1 MCQLWLAQGV
11 VPISNDRDDRMGG
24 IKTPKNPWAKNWPPK
39 NPMPDFWVWKISKK
53 QLNDKTQQV
62 WLYVILRTM
71 DTWANKPQIF
81 FFWIPK
87 KSLPKISLPN
97 CSQKILELKISNPT
111 HPFLSLKIWSNPP
124 PPLSL
129 GQPVWLV
136 MPILL
141 RMLFDSVIFILGP
154 GHTLLEQWNPVGLVG
169 IITAFNFPCA
179 VFGWNSSISMVCGNV
194 NLW

>member
-1 MCQLWLAQGV
+1 MIKHNKFGCMLFSELWIHEL
-11 VPISNDRDDRMGG
+11 INHKSSSFEY
-24 IKTPKNPWAKNWPPK
+24 PKNPC
-39 NPMPDFWVWKISKK
+39 
-53 QLNDKTQQV
+53 LNQATQK
-62 WLYVILRTM
+62 YTY
-71 DTWANKPQIF
+71 QIVV
-81 FFWIPK
+81 K
-87 KSLPKISLPN
+87 KSWNWKFQTQPTRS
-97 CSQKILELKISNPT
+97 CHLKSGVTP
-111 HPFLSLKIWSNPP
+111 SPP

>member
-1 MCQLWLAQGV
+1 MCQLW
-11 VPISNDRDDRMGG
+11 
-24 IKTPKNPWAKNWPPK
+24 TKNWPPK
-39 NPMPDFWVWKISKK
+39 NPMPDFWAWKISKK

-62 WLYVILRTM
+62 WLYVILKTM

-87 KSLPKISLPN
+87 KSLLKSSHPKKYLPN
-97 CSQKILELKISNPT
+97 CTQKSWHWKFQTQPAHSCHLKSGVT
-111 HPFLSLKIWSNPP
+111 PP
-124 PPLSL
+124 PPSL

>member
-1 MCQLWLAQGV
+1 
-11 VPISNDRDDRMGG
+11 
-24 IKTPKNPWAKNWPPK
+24 
-39 NPMPDFWVWKISKK
+39 MPDFWALKNF
-53 QLNDKTQQV
+53 QNALNDKTQKV
-62 WLYVILRTM
+62 GCTLFSELRIYELINHKSSSFE
-71 DTWANKPQIF
+71 DPKNPCLNQATW
-81 FFWIPK
+81 K
-87 KSLPKISLPN
+87 KCLPN
-97 CSQKILELKISNPT
+97 FTPKILELKISNPT
-111 HPFLSLKIWSNPP
+111 RSFPSLEIWRTPP